1 MRLNQRS
8 FSKSFIQRIIV
19 FLVLL
24 IILNSTTAADDNYL
38 SFRIHVSDPG
48 QIPNFDNFDAPS
60 IVPGSTG
67 KVKFTITNRYNFAH
81 MYNFTHSNNMTN
93 VSLVLNI
100 YRYVTLEESKDVN
113 KISHGPKIVGGNAAL
128 REIRDQYTAE
138 FYWPLLVYNQ
148 TEQIEISIKSSSDS
162 PQGTFFVRMHLNFTF
177 NHTYFDMKSRGH
189 FTNTQWDKAQANAS
203 DLEVTEEKWNP
214 IDYPFVHGR
223 LRLDVLGVDGIIPD
237 TSFRIKKPIPL
248 WPFYLCV
255 VLAISFLVLAY
266 VFYQMDEKGKYPK
279 TKKKLDDFGE
289 KITRFRYR
297 RE

>member
-1 MRLNQRS
+1 MRINRQS
-8 FSKSFIQRIIV
+8 FSKSFIQRILI

-24 IILNSTTAADDNYL
+24 IILNGTSAADDI
-38 SFRIHVSDPG
+38 RIGVSYPG

-67 KVKFTITNRYNFAH
+67 KVKFTITNRYNLTQ
-81 MYNFTHSNNMTN
+81 YNSTYDNNISN
-93 VSLVLNI
+93 VSLLLNI

-113 KISHGPKIVGGNAAL
+113 KISHGPKIVGGNSAL
-128 REIRDQYTAE
+128 REIRDQFTAE
-138 FYWPLLVYNQ
+138 FYWPLLGQNQ
-148 TEQIEISIKSSSDS
+148 TEQIEISVKSSSDS
-162 PQGTFFVRMHLNFTF
+162 PQGTFFVRMHLNFTC
-177 NHTYFDMKSRGH
+177 NNKYFEMKSRGH
-189 FTNTQWDKAQANAS
+189 FTNQQWDAAQANATDTDGAYNDKG
-203 DLEVTEEKWNP
+203 DL
-214 IDYPFVHGR
+214 IFGR
-223 LRLDVLGVDGIIPD
+223 LNLDKLGVDGIIPD

-255 VLAISFLVLAY
+255 VIAILFLVLAY
-266 VFYQMDEKGKYPK
+266 IFYQMDEKGKYPK

>member
-1 MRLNQRS
+1 MRINHKS

-19 FLVLL
+19 FLVLF
-24 IILNSTTAADDNYL
+24 IILNSTGAAQDDDDIL
-38 SFRIHVSDPG
+38 LAGVSHPG
-48 QIPNFDNFDAPS
+48 EIPNFDNFDAPS

-67 KVKFTITNRYNFAH
+67 KVRFTITNRYNLTQ
-81 MYNFTHSNNMTN
+81 YNSTFDNIITN

-113 KISHGPKIVGGNAAL
+113 KISHGPKIVGGNSAL
-128 REIRDQYTAE
+128 REIRDRFTAE
-138 FYWPLLVYNQ
+138 FYWPLLTKNQ

-162 PQGTFFVRMHLNFTF
+162 PQGTFFVRMHLNFTT
-177 NHTYFDMKSRGH
+177 NNNSFDMKSRGY
-189 FTNTQWDKAQANAS
+189 FTNAQWDKAQANAT
-203 DLEVTEEKWNP
+203 DLDVYP
-214 IDYPFVHGR
+214 IVGR
-223 LRLDVLGVDGIIPD
+223 LRLNVLEVDGIIPD
-237 TSFRIKKPIPL
+237 TSFRIKEPIPL

-279 TKKKLDDFGE
+279 AKKKLDDFGE

-297 RE
+297 RD